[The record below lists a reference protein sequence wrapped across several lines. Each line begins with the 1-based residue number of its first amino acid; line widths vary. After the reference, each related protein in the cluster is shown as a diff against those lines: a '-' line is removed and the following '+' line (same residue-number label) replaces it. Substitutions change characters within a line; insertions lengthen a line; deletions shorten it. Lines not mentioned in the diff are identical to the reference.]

1 MKRMNSK
8 VPNMDPWGNSAFN
21 NNNNSNNVD
30 LYGAVTWA
38 LPKTRAPN
46 KVMEKKLDTSET

>member
-1 MKRMNSK
+1 MY
-8 VPNMDPWGNSAFN
+8 N
-21 NNNNSNNVD
+21 NNNNNNVN

-46 KVMEKKLDTSET
+46 KVMEKKLGTSET